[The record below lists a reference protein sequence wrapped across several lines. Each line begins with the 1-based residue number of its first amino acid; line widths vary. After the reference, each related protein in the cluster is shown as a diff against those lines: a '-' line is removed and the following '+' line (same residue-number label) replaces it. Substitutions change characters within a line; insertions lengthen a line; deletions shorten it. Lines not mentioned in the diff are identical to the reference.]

1 MRSSQDSCTPLKRGF
16 VMSVSGISSAN
27 YAYQSQFQQIMN
39 DFSALK
45 TDLSS
50 SDLATSQQAYTT
62 LTKDLQN
69 MRQAQG
75 IQVQNSQVST
85 DLAAVG
91 SALQSGDLSGAQSA
105 FATLTQDLQS
115 SAQQAQSGQQA
126 YMARGHHHHH
136 HHGGSQQSTG
146 SNLGTDLAA
155 VGSALQSGDLSGAQ
169 SAFGTLM
176 QDLTS
181 GLSQNSNGTSGS
193 GIFVQ
198 VTSLSIS
205 ITV

>member
-1 MRSSQDSCTPLKRGF
+1 
-16 VMSVSGISSAN
+16 MSVSGISSAN

-50 SDLATSQQAYTT
+50 SDLATSQQAYKT

-75 IQVQNSQVST
+75 IQVQNSQVS
-85 DLAAVG
+85 
-91 SALQSGDLSGAQSA
+91 
-105 FATLTQDLQS
+105 
-115 SAQQAQSGQQA
+115 
-126 YMARGHHHHH
+126 
-136 HHGGSQQSTG
+136 
-146 SNLGTDLAA
+146 TDLAA